1 MIGSGGNVDLDKML
15 IFSGPQHFP
24 ISREELIEGGL
35 NVDVGKMFIFSGP
48 QALPNYQRR
57 VDQKWVDC

>member
-1 MIGSGGNVDLDKML
+1 ML